1 MSEQVIYHAKDRMEA
16 GMIVELLQN
25 EGIPAYFKGT
35 EGGDFMTLYTGRS
48 LYGEDVNRQRLPVQY
63 WRNVICWKENSIQ
76 WLQNYSGELKNWK
89 KNMVFGKL
97 PVTMTVRWVHRY
109 IWS

>member
-48 LYGEDVNRQRLPVQY
+48 LYGEDVFV
-63 WRNVICWKENSIQ
+63 NSEQAEAACTI
-76 WLQNYSGELKNWK
+76 LEECNLLEGE
-89 KNMVFGKL
+89 
-97 PVTMTVRWVHRY
+97 
-109 IWS
+109 